1 LCQQGIVPLYTPV
14 SGSWLNRAE
23 ARQRIIVRRA
33 LDGHHPQTATEII
46 TWLEETVAGWNAEPT
61 PFVWDGKRRKQRR
74 RARHR
79 RPAGAA
85 ALVDQPPNWR
95 HDPLGGRVRLHR
107 GDDAA
112 VVVAAAG
119 VEAPVRP
126 GCRR

>member
-1 LCQQGIVPLYTPV
+1 MSAGHRTAVY
-14 SGSWLNRAE
+14 
-23 ARQRIIVRRA
+23 ARERLVAQSRRGPPAHIVRRA

-61 PFVWDGKRRKQRR
+61 PFVWDGKRRKQHR